1 MTDCACVQLTR
12 LNLAYNSIGE
22 EGIKVLADALIANTK
37 LHFLDIRGNKV
48 RGLDLRSSGFKVQ
61 GSTYSWEQNWRQGRC
76 ISKST

>member
-1 MTDCACVQLTR
+1 VQLTR

-48 RGLDLRSSGFKVQ
+48 RGLGLRGSGFKIQDVN
-61 GSTYSWEQNWRQGRC
+61 SSREWN
-76 ISKST
+76 